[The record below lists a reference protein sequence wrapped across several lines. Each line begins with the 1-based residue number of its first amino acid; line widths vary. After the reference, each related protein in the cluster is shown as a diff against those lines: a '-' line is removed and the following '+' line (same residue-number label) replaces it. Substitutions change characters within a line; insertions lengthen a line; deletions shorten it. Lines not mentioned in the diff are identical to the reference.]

1 MEIDNM
7 LDIRTIAY
15 HMALEGKRFVKPW
28 VRGEKGSAQQIA
40 DLMVMDMIEYVFFC
54 GNLDGFQ
61 YYLDDFMKA
70 CGNHLYKVQEELW
83 RTGFDIK
90 LIHEPC
96 IIDYNKYFRFLGL
109 SIRLRAMA
117 NKTYVTFIP
126 KKVIRTGDLPSIPV
140 TAYMKGFNYV

>member
-1 MEIDNM
+1 MEIENM

-40 DLMVMDMIEYVFFC
+40 DLMVMDMIEYAFCC

-61 YYLDDFMKA
+61 YYLNDFMKA
-70 CGNHLYKVQEELW
+70 CGNHLYEVQEELW

-90 LIHEPC
+90 LVHMPC
-96 IIDYNKYFRFLGL
+96 TSYKYIRIFGL
-109 SIRLRAMA
+109 SFRRKVKATETL
-117 NKTYVTFIP
+117 VTFVP
-126 KKVIRTGDLPSIPV
+126 KKVIRSRGVPSYPV
-140 TAYMKGFNYV
+140 DCFMREFN